1 MALLARDGAIP
12 PLCAQLL
19 IYPATD
25 LAGDVSRLP
34 TDHRGAF
41 RSRRTR
47 RAGSSATTSGAGAT
61 RSIGAHRPC
70 ARTDLGGTAPALVL
84 TASYDPLCDE
94 GEAYA
99 RRLERE
105 GVRVTY
111 IHFADQIHGFLTM
124 GRIIRA
130 SGTAIRMMAA
140 SLRDAF
146 SR

>member
-1 MALLARDGAIP
+1 MARIAPARG
-12 PLCAQLL
+12 
-19 IYPATD
+19 
-25 LAGDVSRLP
+25 G
-34 TDHRGAF
+34 F
-41 RSRRTR
+41 
-47 RAGSSATTSGAGAT
+47 
-61 RSIGAHRPC
+61 
-70 ARTDLGGTAPALVL
+70 GGTAPALVL